1 MHPSDFE
8 ALGDRQKAFESAEA
22 ARKLL
27 PGLPVLV
34 RLDGRAFHTFTRG
47 LARPFDARLSRAM
60 IDTTCHLV
68 QETHA
73 SIGYCQ
79 SDEISLAFP
88 NEDPAKAVLFDGR
101 VQKLCSILAALA
113 SAKFNQLIA
122 TSLPEK
128 AHLLPVFD
136 ARAWSVPNLD
146 VAAEHFVW
154 READATRNS
163 LTMAAYAHY
172 SHRELHKAGAARK
185 HEMLHAKGVNWA
197 HYPAFF
203 KRGTYVR
210 RETTL
215 RELSEQELARIPE
228 KHRPRGPVMR
238 SRVCE
243 LEMPPIAQLK
253 NLKEVLF
260 LGAAPVVTDTCADEA
275 TSACVVGPLA
285 ATMTGG
291 PPLVD

>member
-1 MHPSDFE
+1 MRRTDFE
-8 ALGDRQKAFESAEA
+8 SLGDRQKAFEALEA
-22 ARKLL
+22 GRKLL

-47 LARPFDARLSRAM
+47 LARPYDERLSRAM
-60 IDTTCHLV
+60 IETTQHLV

-88 NEDPAKAVLFDGR
+88 NGDPDKVMLFDGR
-101 VQKLCSILAALA
+101 VQKLCSILAATA
-113 SAKFNQLIA
+113 TAKFNQLIA
-122 TSLPEK
+122 TSIPEK

-163 LTMAAYAHY
+163 LTMAAHAHY
-172 SHRELHKAGAARK
+172 SHKELHKAGFAQK
-185 HEMLHAKGVNWA
+185 HEMLHDKGINWA
-197 HYPAFF
+197 DYPAFF

-210 RETTL
+210 RETVL
-215 RELSEQELARIPE
+215 RELSAKELARIPA
-228 KHRPRGPVMR
+228 KHRPEGPVLRPVMR
-238 SRVCE
+238 E
-243 LEMPPIAQLK
+243 LEMPPISRVA
-253 NLKEVLF
+253 NLREVLF
-260 LGAAPVVTDTCADEA
+260 FGADALVATASPSEA
-275 TSACVVGPLA
+275 AQEVPA
-285 ATMTGG
+285 
-291 PPLVD
+291 